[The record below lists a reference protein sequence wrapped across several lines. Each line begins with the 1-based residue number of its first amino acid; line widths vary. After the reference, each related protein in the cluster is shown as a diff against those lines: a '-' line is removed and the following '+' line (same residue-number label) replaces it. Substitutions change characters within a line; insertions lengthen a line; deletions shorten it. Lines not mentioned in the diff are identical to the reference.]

1 MTSMALMATIIL
13 LGTAGS
19 FLPIGILFAARS
31 FRLLWYGLRAKA
43 TVVAYE
49 GDAEGAVQVVEFQD
63 HTNRTCRV
71 RLWSWHGPVVGG
83 SMEVG
88 YLREEPEGA
97 RGNSLL
103 DLWALPVIFIA
114 LGCIALLFG
123 VGVLFGL
130 PVERG

>member
-19 FLPIGILFAARS
+19 FLPIGILLAARS
-31 FRLLWYGLRAKA
+31 VRLRWCGLRAWA

-49 GDAEGAVQVVEFQD
+49 GDAEGADPVVEFQD
-63 HTNRTCRV
+63 HTNRTWRV
-71 RLWSWHGPVVGG
+71 RLWFCNGPVVGG
-83 SMEVG
+83 SMEVV
-88 YLREEPEGA
+88 YLREKPERA
-97 RGNSLL
+97 RGNSFGC
-103 DLWALPVIFIA
+103 LWALPVLLIA
-114 LGCIALLFG
+114 LGCGALLFG